1 MDDDTPRECSFCD
14 RAWGLVG
21 LATALII
28 GAVGLDLLLGGA
40 ITRAMTRT
48 AERLEA
54 ASDSGT

>member
-1 MDDDTPRECSFCD
+1 MDDEQSRECAWCD
-14 RAWGLVG
+14 KAWGLIG

-54 ASDSGT
+54 VNDSGT